1 MTATTATTATRSTLL
16 ELREERRAMGEG
28 FTFLDEKCLL
38 LAAEILRELKRYA
51 ALRDEFRR
59 LHGDAGASLRAAL
72 LRHGLQGVECL
83 PAPSFDEAR
92 LQIARRALLGVTL
105 QDAALGGAPTSA
117 PMPVNPSP
125 EAEQARERFTALLAQ
140 AAPLAAA
147 AGNLERL
154 SHEYRRTVRRARAL
168 QDVLL
173 PELDQAVQDIQTRL
187 EQQEQE
193 EAVWV
198 RHGR

>member
-1 MTATTATTATRSTLL
+1 MNTGAATRSSLL
-16 ELREERRAMGEG
+16 ELRDERRAMGEG
-28 FTFLDEKCLL
+28 FSFLDEKCLL
-38 LAAEILRELKRYA
+38 LAAEILRELRRYA

-59 LHGDAGASLRAAL
+59 LHGDACASLRATL
-72 LRHGLQGVECL
+72 LRHGLQGALCL
-83 PAPSFDEAR
+83 PTPSLAEAR
-92 LQIARRALLGVTL
+92 LRIARRVLLGVTL
-105 QDAALGGAPTSA
+105 QDAALGGVPTSA

-125 EAEQARERFTALLAQ
+125 EAEQACARFAALLAQ
-140 AAPLAAA
+140 AAQLAAA

-154 SHEYRRTVRRARAL
+154 SHEYRHTVRRARAL

>member
-1 MTATTATTATRSTLL
+1 MSEATPTRSALL

-28 FTFLDEKCLL
+28 YTFLDEKCLL
-38 LAAEILRELKRYA
+38 LAAEILRELKRYS
-51 ALRDEFRR
+51 ALLEEFRR
-59 LHGDAGASLRAAL
+59 LQRDACTLLRAAVQ
-72 LRHGLQGVECL
+72 RHGLQGVECY
-83 PAPSFDEAR
+83 PAALFIDTR
-92 LQIARRALLGVTL
+92 LIITRRPLLGVTL
-105 QDAALGGAPTSA
+105 QDAELSRSSKST

-125 EAEQARERFTALLAQ
+125 EAEQSRDCFAALLAQ
-140 AAPLAAA
+140 SAQLAAV

-154 SHEYRRTVRRARAL
+154 SHEYRRTTRRARAL
-168 QDVLL
+168 HDVLL
-173 PELDQAVQDIQTRL
+173 PELDQGIHDIQTRL

>member
-1 MTATTATTATRSTLL
+1 VAATRSSLL
-16 ELREERRAMGEG
+16 ELKDERRAMGEG
-28 FTFLDEKCLL
+28 YSFLDEKCLL

-59 LHGDAGASLRAAL
+59 RHADAGAGLRAAL

-83 PAPSFDEAR
+83 PTASCDEAR

-105 QDAALGGAPTSA
+105 QDAQFGAAPASA

-125 EAEQARERFTALLAQ
+125 EAEQAHERFAALLAQ
-140 AAPLAAA
+140 AAPLAAV

-173 PELDQAVQDIQTRL
+173 PELDQSIHTIATRL

>member
-1 MTATTATTATRSTLL
+1 MSAAAVTRSTLL

-59 LHGDAGASLRAAL
+59 RHGDAGASLRAAL

-83 PAPSFDEAR
+83 PVASFDEAR
-92 LQIARRALLGVTL
+92 LRIARRALLGVTL
-105 QDAALGGAPTSA
+105 QDAELGGVPARA
-117 PMPVNPSP
+117 PMAVNPSP
-125 EAEQARERFTALLAQ
+125 EAEQARERFAALLAQ

>member
-1 MTATTATTATRSTLL
+1 MTGAATTAVTRSAVL

-38 LAAEILRELKRYA
+38 LAAEILRELKRHA
-51 ALRDEFRR
+51 ALRGEYQR
-59 LHGDAGASLRAAL
+59 LHGEACAGLRAAL
-72 LRHGLQGVECL
+72 LRHGLQGTLCL
-83 PAPSFDEAR
+83 PAPSFDAAR
-92 LQIARRALLGVTL
+92 LRIGRRTLMGVAL
-105 QDAALGGAPTSA
+105 QDAELGGAPASA

-125 EAEQARERFTALLAQ
+125 EADQARERFAALLAQ

-173 PELDQAVQDIQTRL
+173 PELDQAAHDIQTRL

>member
-1 MTATTATTATRSTLL
+1 MTIAGATRSSLL
-16 ELREERRAMGEG
+16 ELRDERRAMGEG
-28 FTFLDEKCLL
+28 YSFLDEKCLL
-38 LAAEILRELKRYA
+38 LAAEILRELRRYA
-51 ALRDEFRR
+51 ALLDEFRR
-59 LHGDAGASLRAAL
+59 LHGEACAGLRGAL
-72 LRHGLQGVECL
+72 LRHGLQGVECM
-83 PAPSFDEAR
+83 PAPSFDEAQ

-105 QDAALGGAPTSA
+105 QDAELGGTPASVPT
-117 PMPVNPSP
+117 PVNPSP
-125 EAEQARERFTALLAQ
+125 EAERARERFAALLAQ

-168 QDVLL
+168 HDVLL
-173 PELDQAVQDIQTRL
+173 PELDQSIHAIAARL